1 MKLSSKLIIASFAL
15 SLSFIAPT
23 FAETISIQGTGIVT
37 SAPDIAYINLGVNS
51 SAQTARVALDKNN
64 KAMNNIITAIK
75 KIEVESKDIQT
86 SNFSINPRYNRIQKQ
101 EGLPEIIGY
110 EVFNNLNIT
119 IRNLDDLGAILDQV
133 VTLGSN
139 RINNIQFAI
148 AKPQPLEDQARALAA
163 EDAKRRAEIYA
174 DTLGFNLGKII
185 EITEGRARNQPL
197 MQAKMERGAMM
208 MDAAVSQ
215 SAPIEAGQQ
224 AITSSVTVIWD
235 IEQ

>member
-1 MKLSSKLIIASFAL
+1 MKFAPKLIIASIAL
-15 SLSFIAPT
+15 SLSFITPT

-51 SAQTARVALDKNN
+51 SAQTARIALDKNN
-64 KAMNNIITAIK
+64 KAMNNIINAIK
-75 KIEVESKDIQT
+75 KIEVENKDIQT
-86 SNFSINPRYNRIQKQ
+86 SNFSINPRYNRVQNQ

-119 IRNLDDLGAILDQV
+119 IRNLDELGAILDKV

-148 AKPQPLEDQARALAA
+148 ANPQPLEDQARALAA
-163 EDAKRRAEIYA
+163 KDAKRRAEIYA
-174 DTLGFNLGKII
+174 ATLGFNLGKII

-197 MQAKMERGAMM
+197 IQAKLERGTMM
-208 MDAAVSQ
+208 MDAAAPN
-215 SAPIEAGQQ
+215 SAPIEAGEQ
-224 AITSSVTVIWD
+224 AITSNVTVIWN
-235 IEQ
+235 IAQ

>member
-1 MKLSSKLIIASFAL
+1 MKFSPKLIIASALL
-15 SLSFIAPT
+15 SLTLIAPS

-64 KAMNNIITAIK
+64 KAMNNIINAIK
-75 KIEVESKDIQT
+75 KIQVETKDIQT
-86 SNFSINPRYNRIQKQ
+86 SNFSINPRYNRIQNQ

-110 EVFNNLNIT
+110 EVFNNLGIT
-119 IRNLDDLGAILDQV
+119 IRNLDNLGPILDKV

-148 AKPQPLEDQARALAA
+148 AKPGPLEDQARALAA
-163 EDAKRRAEIYA
+163 KDAKRRAEIYA
-174 DTLGFNLGKII
+174 ATLGFNLGKIV

-208 MDAAVSQ
+208 MDAAPSG

-224 AITSSVTVIWD
+224 AITSTVTVVWN

>member
-1 MKLSSKLIIASFAL
+1 MKLSPKLIIASIAL
-15 SLSFIAPT
+15 SFSFITPT

-64 KAMNNIITAIK
+64 KAMNNIINAIK
-75 KIEVESKDIQT
+75 KIEVENKDIQT
-86 SNFSINPRYNRIQKQ
+86 SNFSINPRYNRVQNQ

-119 IRNLDDLGAILDQV
+119 IRNLDELGAILDKV

-148 AKPQPLEDQARALAA
+148 ANPQPLEDQARALAA
-163 EDAKRRAEIYA
+163 KDAKRRAEIYA
-174 DTLGFNLGKII
+174 ATLGFNLGKII
-185 EITEGRARNQPL
+185 EITEGRARNQPII
-197 MQAKMERGAMM
+197 QAKLERGTMM
-208 MDAAVSQ
+208 MDASAPN
-215 SAPIEAGQQ
+215 SAPIEAGEQ
-224 AITSSVTVIWD
+224 AITSNVTVIWN